1 MNAQV
6 PPHMFRPDADTDA
19 QSDPGAERLR
29 RRTRLAF
36 ILIAALVVG
45 CFGLA
50 ATLQVGGAVVGSGEV
65 AVESSVKTI
74 AHPTGGVLTA
84 VLVRDGDHVTKGEA
98 LMKFDVG
105 VSSVGME
112 SASLGLAQMRARR
125 ARLEAERDGAGSIQ
139 FPPELTTNPDAKAR
153 DAMLREQRVFALRQ
167 RERSGTITLLG
178 QRVRQY
184 QDQIGSYD
192 AQIAALDQQ
201 MILVEPEL
209 AGLRKLHDQQLVTIN
224 RLNEMERTAVQM
236 RGSKAALQSNI
247 AEARA
252 RISEASEQILNV
264 DKQMRSEAATQLAEV
279 VGQVNDQQVRVA
291 STSDTFDRS
300 VIRAPQSGT
309 VDKIAFLTIG
319 SAVPPNQ
326 PMMQIVPDRDNLVV
340 DAKIRPQDVDQIR
353 IGQPTRITFSGLNRQ
368 TTPDIPG
375 TLTFVSPDLTTDQRT
390 GSSFYRIKVRVDAKA
405 LAKAPQVVLKAGMPA
420 EVFVQTNDRSI
431 LSFLFKPLL
440 DQIRYAMRGEG

>member
-1 MNAQV
+1 MNAHT
-6 PPHMFRPDADTDA
+6 PLHAYWPDAEP
-19 QSDPGAERLR
+19 DPGAERLR
-29 RRTRLAF
+29 RRPRRAM
-36 ILIAALVVG
+36 IRSAALVSG

-50 ATLQVGGAVVGSGEV
+50 ALLQVGGAVVGSGEV

-74 AHPTGGVLTA
+74 AHPTGGILTA
-84 VLVRDGDHVTKGEA
+84 VMVRDGDHVAAGQV

-112 SASLGLAQMRARR
+112 SANLGLEQLRARR
-125 ARLEAERDGAGSIQ
+125 ARLEAERDGAGSIV
-139 FPPELTTNPDAKAR
+139 FPPELTRSADATAR
-153 DAMLREQRVFALRQ
+153 DAMTREQSLFQLRQ
-167 RERSGTITLLG
+167 RERTGTIALLG

-184 QDQIGSYD
+184 QDQIGSYN

-201 MILVEPEL
+201 MVLVEPEL
-209 AGLRKLHDQQLVTIN
+209 AGLRKLHDKQLVTIN

-252 RISEASEQILNV
+252 RISEASEQMLNV

-279 VGQVNDQQVRVA
+279 VGQLNDQQVRVA
-291 STSDTFDRS
+291 TTSDTVDRS

-319 SAVPPNQ
+319 SAVPANQ
-326 PMMQIVPDRDNLVV
+326 PMLQIVPDRDNLVV
-340 DAKIRPQDVDQIR
+340 DARIRPQDVDQVGV
-353 IGQPTRITFSGLNRQ
+353 GQATRVTLSGLNRQ

-375 TLTFVSPDLTTDQRT
+375 KLIFVSPDLTTDQRT
-390 GSSFYRIKVRVDAKA
+390 GASFYRVKVRLDAQA

>member
-1 MNAQV
+1 MNAHS
-6 PPHMFRPDADTDA
+6 PLHTYWPDAEA
-19 QSDPGAERLR
+19 DPGAERLR
-29 RRTRLAF
+29 LRTRRAF
-36 ILIAALVVG
+36 ILIAVLVVG

-50 ATLQVGGAVVGSGEV
+50 ALLQVGGAVVGSGEV

-74 AHPTGGVLTA
+74 AHPTGGILTA
-84 VLVRDGDHVTKGEA
+84 VLVRDGDHVAKGQV

-112 SASLGLAQMRARR
+112 SAALGLEQLRARR
-125 ARLEAERDGAGSIQ
+125 ARLEAERDGAGSIL
-139 FPPELTTNPDAKAR
+139 FPPELTASTDPRAR
-153 DAMLREQRVFALRQ
+153 DAMMREQRLFGLRQ
-167 RERSGTITLLG
+167 RERTGTIALLG

-184 QDQIGSYD
+184 QEQIGSYN

-201 MILVEPEL
+201 MVLVEPEL
-209 AGLRKLHDQQLVTIN
+209 AGLRKLHEKQLVTIN

-236 RGSKAALQSNI
+236 RGNKAALQSNI
-247 AEARA
+247 AESRA
-252 RISEASEQILNV
+252 RISEASEQMLNV
-264 DKQMRSEAATQLAEV
+264 DKQIRSDAATQLAEV
-279 VGQVNDQQVRVA
+279 VGLLNDQQVRVA
-291 STSDTFDRS
+291 TTSDMVDRS

-319 SAVPPNQ
+319 SAVPANQ
-326 PMMQIVPDRDNLVV
+326 PMLQIVPDRDNLVI

-353 IGQPTRITFSGLNRQ
+353 VGQTTRVTLSGLNRQ

-375 TLTFVSPDLTTDQRT
+375 KLIFVSPDLTTDQRT
-390 GSSFYRIKVRVDAKA
+390 GASYYRIKVRLDAQA
-405 LAKAPQVVLKAGMPA
+405 LAKAPQIALKAGMPA

-440 DQIRYAMRGEG
+440 DQIRYSMRGEG

>member
-1 MNAQV
+1 MNAQT
-6 PPHMFRPDADTDA
+6 PLHTFWPDAEP
-19 QSDPGAERLR
+19 DPGAERLR
-29 RRTRLAF
+29 HRTRRAF
-36 ILIAALVVG
+36 ILIAVLVFG

-50 ATLQVGGAVVGSGEV
+50 SLLQVGGAVVGSGEV

-74 AHPTGGVLTA
+74 AHPTGGILTA
-84 VLVRDGDHVTKGEA
+84 MLVRDGDHVTKDQV

-112 SASLGLAQMRARR
+112 SAALGLEQLRARR
-125 ARLEAERDGAGSIQ
+125 ARLEAERDGAGSIL
-139 FPPELTTNPDAKAR
+139 FPPELTASTDPKAK
-153 DAMLREQRVFALRQ
+153 DAMLREQRLFGLRQ
-167 RERSGTITLLG
+167 RERSGTISLLG

-184 QDQIGSYD
+184 QEQIASYN

-201 MILVEPEL
+201 MVLVEPEL
-209 AGLRKLHDQQLVTIN
+209 AGLRKLHDKQLVTIN

-252 RISEASEQILNV
+252 RISEASEQMLNV
-264 DKQMRSEAATQLAEV
+264 DKQIRSDAATQLAEV
-279 VGQVNDQQVRVA
+279 VGQLNDQQVRVA
-291 STSDTFDRS
+291 TTSDLVDRS

-326 PMMQIVPDRDNLVV
+326 PLLQIVPDRDNLVV
-340 DAKIRPQDVDQIR
+340 DAKIRPQDIDQVR
-353 IGQPTRITFSGLNRQ
+353 IGQKARVTFSGLNRQ
-368 TTPDIPG
+368 TTPDVAGSLI
-375 TLTFVSPDLTTDQRT
+375 FVSPDLTTDQRT
-390 GSSFYRIKVRVDAKA
+390 GASYYRIKVRLDAQE
-405 LAKAPQVVLKAGMPA
+405 LAKAPQIALKAGMPA

-440 DQIRYAMRGEG
+440 DQIRYSMRGEG